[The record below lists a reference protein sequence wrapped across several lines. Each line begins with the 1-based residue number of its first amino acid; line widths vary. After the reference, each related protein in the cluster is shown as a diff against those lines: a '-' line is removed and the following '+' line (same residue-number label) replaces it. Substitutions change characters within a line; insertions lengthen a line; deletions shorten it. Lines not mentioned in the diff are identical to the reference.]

1 MRYAIKQIN
10 ADRDLW
16 LVRAAHKGVW
26 GASERAFGFFRRP
39 TAERWVARL
48 AVLNPTVSLEIVEME
63 SRVDVVDRENAA
75 AAAGEASSSEPDTE
89 DEADIGALPEPQAA

>member
-1 MRYAIKQIN
+1 
-10 ADRDLW
+10 
-16 LVRAAHKGVW
+16 
-26 GASERAFGFFRRP
+26 
-39 TAERWVARL
+39 
-48 AVLNPTVSLEIVEME
+48 VLNPTVSLEIVEME